1 VFCVRYHHL
10 VWVLERDFRFVSN
23 LCNQLPRVIIM
34 QATPRST
41 GSPHSLKLSP
51 DSARANGPGSIGRA
65 DLVSP
70 NRAGDQFSPM
80 NLSSLSGK
88 KVTSGGVT
96 PRSDFPAKSASPM
109 SRSLPHTETSPLG
122 GSEVAEAFK
131 AQVLAECAAKSSPV
145 AEQYL
150 SAFGTTPAEPCLPP
164 VTEDS
169 ILQVEP
175 SDVGEVFRAQVLAAC
190 SVAATQD
197 KENLGDR
204 YILLSPIKLPTPE
217 EDEGAIIPGPVDH
230 VKSPAMASPEKLMMN
245 LITTPGSSTSK
256 GLPSPLPVDPAV
268 ETVLVDTAPE
278 THIEP
283 DIDNPLEESVPMVDS
298 ILVDSPGPEGLP
310 EPTIEQVSK
319 PASPSGVSK
328 PASPSGGSKPAS
340 PSGVSKPASPS
351 SGSKPVS
358 PSAALPVEQSIDEA
372 AVEEVT
378 NAPSKSPILLELPLP
393 LETIQSS
400 DELPPAS
407 PMSPAKE
414 RQPGEEVNRIE
425 VAKSVDVNVGSVQEP
440 EEGDMNNFAG
450 EPTKPARK
458 GKRCFCF

>member
-1 VFCVRYHHL
+1 
-10 VWVLERDFRFVSN
+10 
-23 LCNQLPRVIIM
+23 M
-34 QATPRST
+34 QTTPRST

-70 NRAGDQFSPM
+70 NRDQFSPM

-96 PRSDFPAKSASPM
+96 PRSDFPTKSASPM
-109 SRSLPHTETSPLG
+109 NRSLPHTETTPLG
-122 GSEVAEAFK
+122 SSEVAEAFK

-150 SAFGTTPAEPCLPP
+150 SAFGTTPAESCLPP
-164 VTEDS
+164 VTEDA

-217 EDEGAIIPGPVDH
+217 EDEGAIISGH
-230 VKSPAMASPEKLMMN
+230 VKSPAVASPEKLLMN
-245 LITTPGSSTSK
+245 LITTPGSAK
-256 GLPSPLPVDPAV
+256 GLPSPLPVDSAV

-283 DIDNPLEESVPMVDS
+283 DIDNSAEGSVPMVDS

-319 PASPSGVSK
+319 PV
-328 PASPSGGSKPAS
+328 SPSGGSKPAS
-340 PSGVSKPASPS
+340 PSGGSKPASPS

-372 AVEEVT
+372 AFVSVVEEVT
-378 NAPSKSPILLELPLP
+378 EAPRKSPVLLELPLP
-393 LETIQSS
+393 LNTIESS
-400 DELPPAS
+400 DQLPPAS

-414 RQPGEEVNRIE
+414 RQPGEELNRIE

-440 EEGDMNNFAG
+440 EEGESNNFAG